1 MSQPFAIS
9 PAPPRAT
16 HACASLALLS
26 LLMACQSRAPSGVP
40 RTQDRGPILAK
51 VGAET
56 STTTDLEAIV
66 RRQSPVAKAIYGTR
80 EKRRA
85 LLDAEVATLSLAQEA
100 SRRGYDQDPE
110 VIRARRQQTA
120 SLLIRREVDTKVK
133 PETISQG
140 EIVAYFIEAHKAE
153 FSRPEEVRVSEV
165 LIKDQARAEKVAVDA
180 HNARK
185 PDPAADQ
192 RAFHDIV
199 ANQSEDADSKQR
211 GGDLGMLRSGVPK
224 YPPELVEAAL
234 SLKVVGD
241 VSAPVK
247 TARGFHIL
255 KLIERRSAV
264 SRDVADVSNEIRQ
277 KLFRELRTR
286 RMDELVEAARRNNK
300 IEIMDDRLN
309 DLSFELPPPNPAG
322 SP

>member
-1 MSQPFAIS
+1 MNQPFALS
-9 PAPPRAT
+9 RAPHHSN
-16 HACASLALLS
+16 HAAAAVALLS
-26 LLMACQSRAPSGVP
+26 LLMACQGRSPSGVP

-51 VGAET
+51 VGTET
-56 STTTDLEAIV
+56 ITTRDLEAIV
-66 RRQSPVAKAIYGTR
+66 RRQSPAAKAIYGTR

-120 SLLIRREVDTKVK
+120 SLLIRREVDAKVK

-140 EIVAYFIEAHKAE
+140 EIVAYFEAHKEE

-165 LIKDQARAEKVAVDA
+165 LIKDKARAEKVAA
-180 HNARK
+180 EARNARK

-192 RAFHDIV
+192 RAFQDIV
-199 ANQSEDADSKQR
+199 ANQSEDAGSKQR
-211 GGDLGMLRSGVPK
+211 GGDLGLLRRGVPN

-241 VSAPVK
+241 ISSPVK
-247 TARGFHIL
+247 TARGFHVL
-255 KLIERRSAV
+255 KLVERRSAV
-264 SRDVADVSNEIRQ
+264 SRAVAEVSNEIRQ
-277 KLFRELRTR
+277 KLFRDLRTR

-300 IEIMDDRLN
+300 IEIMDERLD
-309 DLSFELPPPNPAG
+309 DLSFELPPNSAG
-322 SP
+322 PP